1 MIKDIYLA
9 IYILI
14 HPNLGI
20 VHTAFSLSSKTHRA
34 RPDHRFGVFSTDCSG
49 GSSGGARGTRPPPL
63 FLDENEARWVEKN
76 FFEAR
81 PPVIS
86 GSG

>member
-20 VHTAFSLSSKTHRA
+20 VHTAFHCHRKHIERVQTTVLVCFPLTVVA
-34 RPDHRFGVFSTDCSG
+34 DPAEGPG
-49 GSSGGARGTRPPPL
+49 EPAPPPL